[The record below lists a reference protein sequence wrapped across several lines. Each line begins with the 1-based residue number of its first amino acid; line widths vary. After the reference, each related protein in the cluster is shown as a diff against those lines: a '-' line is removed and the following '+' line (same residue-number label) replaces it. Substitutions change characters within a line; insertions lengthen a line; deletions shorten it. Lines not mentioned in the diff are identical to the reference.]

1 MLTQMQAAVE
11 RDTPGATIV
20 PVLISTDKTQLTLFR
35 NKSAYP
41 IYMTIGNIPKEI
53 RRKTSSRAYVLLGYL
68 PTTKLELEKNK
79 ARRKRLTAN
88 LYHACMRRILEPL
101 VSAGENGIFMSTA
114 EGLVHRNH
122 PILASFI
129 GDYPEQVLTTCS
141 LSGDCPTCG
150 TLHNDLG
157 DFNPDNV
164 PPPRK
169 LDEFLEACAAAE
181 IDARCRRLPP
191 NHNIRL
197 FMRGISSL
205 SRVTGHEHDQ
215 ICRFFLG
222 LVIDIRLPDNL
233 SNVRLLRS
241 VRAIL
246 DLLYL
251 AQYPIHTDSTLG
263 LLTDALSRFHANK
276 EIFVKL
282 GIRAHFNIPKFH
294 FLSHYVELIKTFG
307 TTDNFN
313 TQYTERLHIDL
324 AKNAYAATN
333 HKDEY
338 EQMTIWLDRKERIHR
353 HDQYIKW
360 RLAGAHIPKRVDW
373 VPPSLNPHWELTMA
387 KRPTQHA
394 VPLNRLQDLYGAP
407 LFKVALRR
415 FISATNNPDQTRRQ
429 LESSLWGLRLPFTRL
444 PVWHS
449 IKFTQFDL
457 ITGKYSTSDAIH
469 AQPTRNDKYNRP
481 IPGRF
486 DTALIND
493 GTGKEHGVKGTF
505 ERLHSWLTLLT
516 SNRLSCWT
524 HSCHILNTSKV
535 SCPPLQRHGIGATS
549 PGLCTMVFSADR
561 P

>member
-1 MLTQMQAAVE
+1 
-11 RDTPGATIV
+11 
-20 PVLISTDKTQLTLFR
+20 
-35 NKSAYP
+35 
-41 IYMTIGNIPKEI
+41 
-53 RRKTSSRAYVLLGYL
+53 
-68 PTTKLELEKNK
+68 
-79 ARRKRLTAN
+79 
-88 LYHACMRRILEPL
+88 
-101 VSAGENGIFMSTA
+101 
-114 EGLVHRNH
+114 
-122 PILASFI
+122 
-129 GDYPEQVLTTCS
+129 
-141 LSGDCPTCG
+141 
-150 TLHNDLG
+150 
-157 DFNPDNV
+157 
-164 PPPRK
+164 
-169 LDEFLEACAAAE
+169 
-181 IDARCRRLPP
+181 
-191 NHNIRL
+191 
-197 FMRGISSL
+197 MRGISSL